1 MYGLIDMFGDL
12 GGLFEALKIICHIF
26 LITYTRLKKES
37 SMINQH
43 FQYFDSS
50 KLQKITNL
58 DETEM
63 KDVTNLDI
71 TSNELVDASFTNRE
85 KINKSWTHLDLR
97 RTFA

>member
-50 KLQKITNL
+50 KSQKI
-58 DETEM
+58 
-63 KDVTNLDI
+63 TNLDI